1 MGMDERLN
9 HEPHLRAFQQAPGRA
24 GVLLDFDGTLS
35 PIVARPELAMIREG
49 ARQAIDRLVARYAV
63 VAIVSGRTPSE
74 LRDLVGID
82 GVQLAG
88 LYGLGEDTGELS
100 PSVVTAVTSAAARVP
115 GTRVE
120 RKGGSIAVH
129 FRGADDSRAAEALLH
144 PLLGPIAREASL
156 EMIGGKKVLELVPEG
171 RPLKEGA
178 VERIVHDSD
187 LDAVLYAGDDLADVR
202 AFAALDRLAARGAT
216 TVKVAVLGSETPTEL
231 TDAADLVVDGPA
243 GLVGLLRRL

>member
-1 MGMDERLN
+1 MSMDERLN
-9 HEPHLRAFQQAPGRA
+9 HEPHLRAFQQAAGRA

-49 ARQAIDRLVARYAV
+49 ARQAIDRLVERYAV

-100 PSVVTAVTSAAARVP
+100 LSLVTAVTNAAARVP

-144 PLLGPIAREASL
+144 PLLGPIAREARL

-171 RPLKEGA
+171 LPLKEGA
-178 VERIVHDSD
+178 VERIVQESE

-216 TVKVAVLGSETPTEL
+216 TVKIAVLGSETPTEL

>member
-1 MGMDERLN
+1 
-9 HEPHLRAFQQAPGRA
+9 
-24 GVLLDFDGTLS
+24 VLLDFDGTLS

-49 ARQAIDRLVARYAV
+49 ARQAIDRLVERYAV

-100 PSVVTAVTSAAARVP
+100 LSVVTAVTNAAARGP

-144 PLLGPIAREASL
+144 PLLGPIAREARL

-171 RPLKEGA
+171 LPLKEGA
-178 VERIVHDSD
+178 VERIVHDSE